1 MKIKG
6 TCRHCGREFLAEQ
19 IGETGGKCPW
29 CGKPFQYDYAAVL
42 VDVLRQAET
51 AGNTLENAL
60 EKAADLQPA
69 FILDIDSVIAKMR
82 ADLERLEKLHAGK

>member
-6 TCRHCGREFLAEQ
+6 ACRHCGREFLVEQ
-19 IGETGGKCPW
+19 VGENGGKCPW

-42 VDVLRQAET
+42 VDVLRQAEA

-60 EKAADLQPA
+60 EKTADLQPA
-69 FILDIDSVIAKMR
+69 FVLDTESVIGKIR
-82 ADLERLEKLHAGK
+82 GHLERLEKLHAGK